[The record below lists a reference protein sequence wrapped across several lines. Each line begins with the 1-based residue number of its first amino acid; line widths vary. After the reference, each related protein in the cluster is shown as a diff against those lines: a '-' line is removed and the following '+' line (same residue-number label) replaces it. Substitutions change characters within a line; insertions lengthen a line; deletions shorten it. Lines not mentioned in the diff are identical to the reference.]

1 MTIEPQL
8 VLAAIE
14 HQLLEQGVPRDE
26 VDVHVADELRIP
38 HDHYVAYQLVWGAI
52 EAYGLAHPQRHGTLQ
67 LVATGQDAPES
78 AGPSHLRRLFEL
90 AGHIHEAGVAG
101 GDIRTVVREQARELI
116 AELVALAEVVL
127 REPTATTRRPDTQ
140 RGGVA

>member
-1 MTIEPQL
+1 MTTEHQL
-8 VLAAIE
+8 ALAAIE
-14 HQLLEQGVPRDE
+14 HRLLEQGVPGDE

-38 HDHYVAYQLVWGAI
+38 HDHYVAYQLVRAAI
-52 EAYGLAHPQRHGTLQ
+52 EAYGLAHPHRRGTLQ
-67 LVATGQDAPES
+67 LATGQAVPKAPE
-78 AGPSHLRRLFEL
+78 PSHLRRLFEL
-90 AGHIHEAGVAG
+90 AGHIHEAGVTG

-127 REPTATTRRPDTQ
+127 GGPDTTSRRPDTQ